1 MKTSSFQDD
10 LKKERLL
17 APFLDRIY
25 TKKLRQYTFERV
37 TKTEQQLQGIDL
49 IYNHKTSGKSYRIDE
64 KAQLDYINEDL
75 PTFAF
80 ELSYLKNKKEQN
92 GWLFDQNKK
101 TDFYALVTA
110 IFQDDNEYSSCK
122 ITLVNRNRLVVALK
136 NLGFRSDGIKNHRNK
151 GIHGKATIPSLN
163 PKTQGYLYLSK
174 NNKAEQPLNLVL
186 RLEWLLQTGI
196 AKRLI

>member
-1 MKTSSFQDD
+1 MSSFKND
-10 LKKERLL
+10 LKNEGLL
-17 APFLDRIY
+17 APFLDTVY
-25 TKKLRQYTFERV
+25 TKRLNCYTFERIS
-37 TKTEQQLQGIDL
+37 KIEQQLEGVDL
-49 IYNHKTSGKSYRIDE
+49 IFTQKTTGNQYC
-64 KAQLDYINEDL
+64 INEDL

-122 ITLVNRNRLVVALK
+122 ITLVNRKKLIVKLSDMGFQAHRMK
-136 NLGFRSDGIKNHRNK
+136 NYRRDGE
-151 GIHGKATIPSLN
+151 HGKVKVPFLN
-163 PKTQGYLYLSK
+163 PKTQGYLYWSK
-174 NNKAEQPLNLVL
+174 NNKAEQPLNLII
-186 RLEWLLQTGI
+186 RLEWLLRNNL